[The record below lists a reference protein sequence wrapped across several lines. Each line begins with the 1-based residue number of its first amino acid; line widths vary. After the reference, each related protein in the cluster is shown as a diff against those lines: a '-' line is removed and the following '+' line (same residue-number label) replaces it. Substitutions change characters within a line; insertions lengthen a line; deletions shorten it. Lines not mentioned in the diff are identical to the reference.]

1 MEPFKAELARVNAER
16 RRLQKQAYDRD
27 TRLRARRDRA
37 LRVGLIAFCHDPA
50 AGSSIA
56 TAIMRKY
63 RDWVALNVADCAAEL
78 ESRFRDRPVE
88 TLAQWLDWEGVAPLQ
103 EMLEAKRLVEEVRL
117 LSWVQTQNNTQ
128 GASPPPQFVWEKLCA
143 LSIEDNSEIDAR
155 ASAHRPPRSAAAKK
169 RRQCFRRRWSLVLGR
184 RPTAPPRSLASEGR
198 GEKRWAAPKKDC
210 WRCQPEMARRGVPA
224 RARPS

>member
-63 RDWVALNVADCAAEL
+63 RDWVALNVTDCAAEL

-103 EMLEAKRLVEEVRL
+103 EMLEAKRLVEEV
-117 LSWVQTQNNTQ
+117 
-128 GASPPPQFVWEKLCA
+128 GCSPGC
-143 LSIEDNSEIDAR
+143 
-155 ASAHRPPRSAAAKK
+155 RPRTTPKVHPLHPSSFGRSH
-169 RRQCFRRRWSLVLGR
+169 
-184 RPTAPPRSLASEGR
+184 APCP
-198 GEKRWAAPKKDC
+198 
-210 WRCQPEMARRGVPA
+210 
-224 RARPS
+224 